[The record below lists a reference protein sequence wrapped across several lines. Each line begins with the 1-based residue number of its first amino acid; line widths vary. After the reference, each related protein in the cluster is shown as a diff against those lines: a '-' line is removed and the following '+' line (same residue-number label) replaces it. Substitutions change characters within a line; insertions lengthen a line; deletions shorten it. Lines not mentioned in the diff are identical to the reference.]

1 MLPSGTT
8 PVPKCVVSVR
18 VSVVLLVPLSVVLV
32 RVAVMVEMVA
42 VEVEVLVTGPREV
55 MGEKKPQGTEA
66 KKMG

>member
-1 MLPSGTT
+1 
-8 PVPKCVVSVR
+8 VR